1 MIPNNRRSLEE
12 RVRRGAA
19 SLVLGLS
26 LLVAS
31 FAWSGFVML
40 NTVLDPGRS
49 ERLADEMLENPLV
62 RGVII
67 DAIASSVEQA
77 IPAEVP
83 VPRAELEAAATAAL
97 ADERVEAL
105 VRDGMVRVHQNAL
118 EGIEEPV
125 TLDATAFG
133 AASRDALVAA
143 RPELGAVLPP
153 APPVA
158 VTLPD
163 AGLSVLGTVRDF
175 LERVVTLTATV
186 AAAGAILALL
196 ITRDR
201 PGVLRRVSL
210 WAFAASAFWLIVAF
224 GGPWLADRLAPGSA
238 AVFAAA
244 VEVFLGAMIPPA
256 LGLAAAGAG
265 LIAVSF
271 VWDAAA
277 RGATSRPE
285 PRRREVEQ
293 APRRRPEPQA
303 AQPRRT
309 AAPAPAPAH
318 HAGAR
323 SGGSDA
329 TTWLPTA
336 GPAGADPWDLTSPP
350 PAVRRAPLPPDDPW
364 SWTEPDDAPPTPER
378 RPTRWVE
385 GVGYVEG

>member
-1 MIPNNRRSLEE
+1 M
-12 RVRRGAA
+12 RRGAA

-77 IPAEVP
+77 IPAEVQ

-97 ADERVEAL
+97 ADERVEGL

-125 TLDATAFG
+125 TLDASAFG

-196 ITRDR
+196 VTRDR

-210 WAFAASAFWLIVAF
+210 WAFAASAFWLIVGF
-224 GGPWLADRLAPGSA
+224 GAPWLADRLLPGSA

-256 LGLAAAGAG
+256 IGLAAAGAG
-265 LIAVSF
+265 LIVLSF
-271 VWDAAA
+271 VWDAVA
-277 RGATSRPE
+277 RAGAGRPE
-285 PRRREVEQ
+285 PRRREGQ
-293 APRRRPEPQA
+293 QPPRRRPEPQPA
-303 AQPRRT
+303 VLGRT
-309 AAPAPAPAH
+309 PAPAPGPHRRDRPAV
-318 HAGAR
+318 
-323 SGGSDA
+323 SDA

-336 GPAGADPWDLTSPP
+336 PAAADADPWDLTSPP
-350 PAVRRAPLPPDDPW
+350 PAARQPPLPRDDPW
-364 SWTEPDDAPPTPER
+364 SWTEPDEAPPVPER